1 VQTRSG
7 ETKSYAVEVKPDAQ
21 TKKPRKTKNLIRLA
35 ESTATYMVNTAKW
48 EAADAY
54 CKKIGLEFIVL
65 TEKDLF

>member
-1 VQTRSG
+1 
-7 ETKSYAVEVKPDAQ
+7 VKPDAQ